1 MRKKVKSLWKVRKH
15 SFFEEGC
22 AWTSVQIFVYQ
33 NLTQSAEIVAESEKS
48 LAHRGSARE
57 YVFSILCSPGARYD
71 IEVAAPTQVVS
82 KDAEN
87 DMHYKRSQ
95 KAGTLDRWLD
105 SIVEFSGSAYVF
117 FFIMA
122 ALFTWVFMGIPFG
135 QSSYWQIVISDSQA
149 ILSYIFDSLLMRQ
162 QLNGYLSNLEVS
174 ACLRSRCASHKR
186 MLRKLNATV
195 DYKKMNEI
203 TVNDFVSQLPPEKWF
218 GKICTRTSFFLGHI
232 FTVVIFWIGI
242 IVWLGFGQYCGWNND
257 WQLYINSA
265 TSAMMVLYFSFLAN
279 IRERHSEY
287 SRVCVDLIY
296 QADSTLEYKLRALT
310 GDKTPNQPTIIPG
323 LKVGKIQRAIDYY
336 ADLVGTLSGIAILMM
351 VLIVWIAV
359 GPLMSFS
366 DNWWLLIGTYTG
378 LIGMNDGFV
387 LRNIHHVLRVH
398 EDIQFEEVDMEDSD
412 AFAIINVP
420 QPKGDQLSKHSLS
433 IRLSL
438 AVGKI
443 CSSEYMV
450 IAGTATM
457 IGLIIISSSMNWSLT
472 GQLISN
478 VPPSIIETF
487 FMMILITGHN
497 DFETKRR
504 VDLHNIYVRRLKLL
518 SYVDTLM

>member
-1 MRKKVKSLWKVRKH
+1 MK
-15 SFFEEGC
+15 
-22 AWTSVQIFVYQ
+22 YM
-33 NLTQSAEIVAESEKS
+33 
-48 LAHRGSARE
+48 
-57 YVFSILCSPGARYD
+57 FSILCLPGARQG
-71 IEVAAPTQVVS
+71 IEIAAPTQTTS

-87 DMHYKRSQ
+87 DMHYKRGL
-95 KAGTLDRWLD
+95 KAGMLDRWLD
-105 SIVEFSGSAYVF
+105 AIVEFSGSAYIF

-135 QSSYWQIVISDSQA
+135 HSNYWQIVISDSQA

-162 QLNGYLSNLEVS
+162 QLNGYISNLEVS

-186 MLRKLNATV
+186 MLRNLNAAI
-195 DYKKMNEI
+195 DYKEI
-203 TVNDFVSQLPPEKWF
+203 DGVKVDEFATRLPPENWF
-218 GKICTRTSFFLGHI
+218 GRICTRASFFLGHI

-242 IVWLGFGQYCGWNND
+242 IIWLGFGQYCGWNND

-279 IRERHSEY
+279 IRERHSRY
-287 SRVCVDLIY
+287 SRMCVDLIY
-296 QADSTLEYKLRALT
+296 QADSALEYKLRVLT
-310 GDKTPNQPTIIPG
+310 GDETPNQPIIIQG
-323 LKVGKIQRAIDYY
+323 LKVGNIQRAIDYY
-336 ADLVGTLSGIAILMM
+336 ADLVGTLSGIAILII
-351 VLIVWIAV
+351 VLIIWIAV

-398 EDIQFEEVDMEDSD
+398 EDIQFEEVYMEDSE
-412 AFAIINVP
+412 AFSIINLA
-420 QPKGDQLSKHSLS
+420 QPKDGQFSKRSFS
-433 IRLSL
+433 TRLSL
-438 AVGKI
+438 AVGNV

-478 VPPSIIETF
+478 VPPNIIETF

-504 VDLHNIYVRRLKLL
+504 EDLHNIYAKRLKLL